1 MLTIKKNHGMVRVKG
16 THFCY
21 EDGTWFYPFGTTIY
35 ALAYQ
40 SDELVKE
47 TFDTLEKS
55 SFNKVRMC
63 VFPKYYDYNKE
74 EPKYFPFEK
83 TDGKWDIK
91 KPCEKFWQHLE
102 SYIQKLDKLGIQ
114 CDLIL
119 FHPYDK
125 WGFSN
130 LTREDALLY
139 LDYVVKRLSPLP
151 NIWWSLANE
160 YDLMAYNQ
168 SDWECFAEFIHNKD
182 SYGHLLSN
190 HQMIHPW
197 DFSNPYTTHIC
208 LQTNQ
213 LEELSVMI
221 KKYAKPLIVD
231 ECGYEGNLPMR
242 WGNLSG
248 FEMVHRFWTVC
259 MQGGY
264 CSHGETFANE
274 KEILWWSKGGKLIG
288 ESPKRIGFL
297 REIIESLPGPLTFS
311 GTDYTEEEFEGM
323 KHMIP
328 EEQKQIPSVRL
339 LLNVPWNEAKLLLNM
354 ARETVGNYKDEAY
367 MIYYGRQCTSKGKLN
382 LPQENKYNVEI
393 IDIWDMTRRRVLKSV
408 SGEVEI
414 ELPGKEGIAVIAQKQ
429 KEYIE

>member
-1 MLTIKKNHGMVRVKG
+1 MLTIKKNHGMVKVKG

-35 ALAYQ
+35 ALVYQ
-40 SDELVKE
+40 NDELIKE
-47 TFDTLEKS
+47 TFDTLGKS
-55 SFNKVRMC
+55 PFNKVRMC

-102 SYIQKLDKLGIQ
+102 SYIKKLDKLGIQ

-130 LTREDALLY
+130 LTREEALLY

-297 REIIESLPGPLTFS
+297 REILESLPGPLSFS

-323 KHMIP
+323 KYMIP

-354 ARETVGNYKDEAY
+354 AREMVGNYKDEAY

-393 IDIWDMTRRRVLKSV
+393 IDIWDMTRRRVLESV

-414 ELPGKEGIAVIAQKQ
+414 ELPGKEGIAVFAQKQ
-429 KEYIE
+429 KEYIR

>member
-130 LTREDALLY
+130 LTREEALLY

-231 ECGYEGNLPMR
+231 ECGYEGNFR
-242 WGNLSG
+242 WTY
-248 FEMVHRFWTVC
+248 V
-259 MQGGY
+259 QG
-264 CSHGETFANE
+264 
-274 KEILWWSKGGKLIG
+274 
-288 ESPKRIGFL
+288 
-297 REIIESLPGPLTFS
+297 
-311 GTDYTEEEFEGM
+311 
-323 KHMIP
+323 
-328 EEQKQIPSVRL
+328 
-339 LLNVPWNEAKLLLNM
+339 
-354 ARETVGNYKDEAY
+354 
-367 MIYYGRQCTSKGKLN
+367 
-382 LPQENKYNVEI
+382 
-393 IDIWDMTRRRVLKSV
+393 
-408 SGEVEI
+408 
-414 ELPGKEGIAVIAQKQ
+414 
-429 KEYIE
+429 